1 MRAKRFLL
9 KRRVDDRV
17 VCDLDG
23 LPIVFE
29 SDKQVLE
36 EPALMKFF
44 EEGWRLYSS
53 EDGMGFYDSS
63 YDFYHQVPDS
73 DKEDAKLSVDNSC
86 RLPEFYKVF
95 DEAEIEMAERFCE
108 DFYERYGIAADWMT
122 AAA

>member
-1 MRAKRFLL
+1 MREKRFLL

-29 SDKQVLE
+29 SDEQVLE

-44 EEGWRLYSS
+44 DEGWRLYPS
-53 EDGMGFYDSS
+53 EDGSGFYDSS
-63 YDFYHQVPDS
+63 YDIYHQVPES
-73 DKEDAKLSVDNSC
+73 DKEDAKIIRDNSY

-95 DEAEIEMAERFCE
+95 DEAEIEMAEKFCE
-108 DFYERYGIAADWMT
+108 ESYERYGIVADWM
-122 AAA
+122 AAAA